1 MRLVQCGLSAEGGVL
16 AFLRAWSLSQSAGIG
31 NLLDGQHPIW
41 IADFTGAGHAQVM
54 FYYAGDGNW
63 CRKVWY
69 LGQNGKAD
77 RNYFKNL
84 QCQKLTKNKLCDRTL
99 LVDSVELAK
108 YFQGVF
114 YFDWRVG
121 IDISDVAKKFTVTSS
136 ADFM

>member
-1 MRLVQCGLSAEGGVL
+1 MRLPKHALP
-16 AFLRAWSLSQSAGIG
+16 WG
-31 NLLDGQHPIW
+31 NGPRPPRR
-41 IADFTGAGHAQVM
+41 GAVHGSVTQKNVGCQYG
-54 FYYAGDGNW
+54 F

-69 LGQNGKAD
+69 LGQNGKTD

-114 YFDWRVG
+114 DFDWRVG
-121 IDISDVAKKFTVTSS
+121 IAISDVAKKFTVTSS